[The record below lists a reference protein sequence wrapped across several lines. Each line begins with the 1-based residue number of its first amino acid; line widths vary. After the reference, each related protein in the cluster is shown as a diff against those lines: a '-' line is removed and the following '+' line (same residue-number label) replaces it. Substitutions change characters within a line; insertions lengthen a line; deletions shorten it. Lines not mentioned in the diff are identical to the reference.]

1 MKDLRDANVQ
11 IEAELD
17 DASNQ
22 NLALKD
28 KVKVKTVETNR
39 ITIDF
44 EASLEDR
51 QKLQNEIY
59 NMQMDL

>member
-1 MKDLRDANVQ
+1 VQ

-22 NLALKD
+22 NAALKD